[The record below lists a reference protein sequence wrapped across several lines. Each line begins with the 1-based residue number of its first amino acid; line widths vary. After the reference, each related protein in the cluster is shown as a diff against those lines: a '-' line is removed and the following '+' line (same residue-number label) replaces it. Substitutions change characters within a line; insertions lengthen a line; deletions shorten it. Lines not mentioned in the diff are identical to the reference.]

1 MSARI
6 VRLAAVAATMAIV
19 SGCAR
24 TSGVMD
30 GGNGMYLISAHASA
44 IRGGATEAD
53 AIAYKTAQKFCA
65 QKGPGLHAIVMTAD
79 ERDVYQ
85 SSVGG
90 SWNRAGGSVAGGT
103 FASGNANFRFRCDA
117 S

>member
-1 MSARI
+1 MSAKI
-6 VRLAAVAATMAIV
+6 VCLVAAMGMAAVV

-30 GGNGMYLISAHASA
+30 AGNGIYLISAHASA
-44 IRGGATEAD
+44 IRGGATKAD

-65 QKGPGLHAIVMTAD
+65 QKGLGQHAIVMTAD

-90 SWNRAGGSVAGGT
+90 SWNRSGGSVAGGT
-103 FASGNANFRFRCDA
+103 FAAGNANFRFRCGTG
-117 S
+117 